1 MWQFHTTQKF
11 LIINLQQAATENEWY
26 KYTPYLFANCTVAF
40 QECKRCKQNKNKYWM
55 TTFLAHSFAIIW
67 SLEWWND
74 CLETTY
80 PGTKI
85 STTNIYWTSF
95 FFCFLLF
102 QSGEY
107 SVYRVIKII
116 LPVLWLWTSPAGPPS
131 KSHGDH
137 GNFDG
142 CQYPYQVLNQPNE
155 YPSALHHHHR
165 VECLEIQHL

>member
-1 MWQFHTTQKF
+1 MNDTNILHIF
-11 LIINLQQAATENEWY
+11 LQIALLLSRNA
-26 KYTPYLFANCTVAF
+26 KDAN
-40 QECKRCKQNKNKYWM
+40 K
-55 TTFLAHSFAIIW
+55 
-67 SLEWWND
+67 
-74 CLETTY
+74 
-80 PGTKI
+80 TKI
-85 STTNIYWTSF
+85 STGWQHFLPIPLPSSGHWNDGMIVWKLHTLVQKLVLLIFTWTSF

-142 CQYPYQVLNQPNE
+142 CQYPYQVLNQSNE
-155 YPSALHHHHR
+155 YPSALHHRHR